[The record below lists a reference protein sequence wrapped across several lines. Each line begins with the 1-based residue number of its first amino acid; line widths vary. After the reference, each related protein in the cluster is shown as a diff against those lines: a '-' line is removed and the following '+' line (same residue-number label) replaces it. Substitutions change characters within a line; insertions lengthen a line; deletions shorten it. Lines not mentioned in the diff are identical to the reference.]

1 MYVCICN
8 ALTDGQI
15 NDVIDGGE
23 RDAMAVHPCLGCTI
37 RCGKCL
43 PTIAD
48 MMESR
53 QQSVGTDM
61 AMAAE

>member
-15 NDVIDGGE
+15 NEVIDGGE
-23 RDAMAVHPCLGCTI
+23 RDALAVHPCLGCTT

-48 MMESR
+48 MMEAR
-53 QQSVGTDM
+53 QQRASGDM
-61 AMAAE
+61 SMAAE